1 MVDVA
6 VCPIPRDAMPLWIDV
21 HLTGDV
27 AQAPRRA
34 TAGSAGFDLCAAEGC
49 VIQTGTR
56 RLVGTGVRLSMHAT
70 EKGIGGASVPPSLGV
85 YARVAPRSGL
95 AVKGI
100 DVAAGVCDQD
110 YQGEYKVL
118 LVNNSGGPFVVL
130 PGDRI
135 AQLVFETCHTDVRVS
150 VVSEASKL
158 RYGTDGTDGTPGSGV
173 RGEGGFGSTGA

>member
-1 MVDVA
+1 MH
-6 VCPIPRDAMPLWIDV
+6 AMPLWIDV
-21 HLTGDV
+21 HLTGDA

-34 TAGSAGFDLCAAEGC
+34 TAGSAGFDLCAAEAC
-49 VIQTGTR
+49 VIDAGAR

-70 EKGIGGASVPPSLGV
+70 EKGIGGAEVPPTLGV

-118 LVNNSGGPFVVL
+118 LVNNSGAPFVVL

-135 AQLVFETCHTDVRVS
+135 AQLVFETCHTDVRIS
-150 VVSEASKL
+150 VVSEASDL
-158 RYGTDGTDGTPGSGV
+158 RYGTAVTDGTAGTDGTGSGV